1 MQYAKSYGNFWL
13 KRLVLMSLCLTLL
26 SSCSKAPLTAVK
38 APEKFVPIHLLQP
51 CSAPF
56 FNVQV
61 WGDYPDYV
69 ARLMLVLEKC
79 NTDKK
84 AVAEILAL
92 KNQRNSNDCR

>member
-1 MQYAKSYGNFWL
+1 MPS
-13 KRLVLMSLCLTLL
+13 
-26 SSCSKAPLTAVK
+26 
-38 APEKFVPIHLLQP
+38 HLLQP

-69 ARLMLVLEKC
+69 ARLILVLEKC

-84 AVAEILAL
+84 AIETLL
-92 KNQRNSNDCR
+92 SSTS

>member
-1 MQYAKSYGNFWL
+1 M
-13 KRLVLMSLCLTLL
+13 LL
-26 SSCSKAPLTAVK
+26 SSCSKTPLTVVE
-38 APEKFVPIHLLQP
+38 APNKFVPTHLLQP

-69 ARLMLVLEKC
+69 ARLLLILEKC

-84 AVAEILAL
+84 AIETLLSSI
-92 KNQRNSNDCR
+92 S

>member
-1 MQYAKSYGNFWL
+1 M
-13 KRLVLMSLCLTLL
+13 LL
-26 SSCSKAPLTAVK
+26 SSCSKTPPIIVK
-38 APEKFVPIHLLQP
+38 APDKFVPAHLLQP

-69 ARLMLVLEKC
+69 ARLMLILEKC

-84 AVAEILAL
+84 AVADILAL
-92 KNQRNSNDCR
+92 KDQRNSHELDHKKKIN

>member
-1 MQYAKSYGNFWL
+1 M
-13 KRLVLMSLCLTLL
+13 LL
-26 SSCSKAPLTAVK
+26 SGCNRTPSIVVK
-38 APEKFVPIHLLQP
+38 APDKFVPSHLLQP

-69 ARLMLVLEKC
+69 ARLILVLEKC

-84 AVAEILAL
+84 AIAEILAL
-92 KNQRNSNDCR
+92 KNQRSSNELDAKKKIN

>member
-1 MQYAKSYGNFWL
+1 MPSTP
-13 KRLVLMSLCLTLL
+13 VI
-26 SSCSKAPLTAVK
+26 TAD
-38 APEKFVPIHLLQP
+38 KFVPLHLLQP

-69 ARLMLVLEKC
+69 ARLLLVLEKC

-92 KNQRNSNDCR
+92 KNPRNSNELGHKKKIN

>member
-1 MQYAKSYGNFWL
+1 M
-13 KRLVLMSLCLTLL
+13 LMSLCLTLL
-26 SSCSKAPLTAVK
+26 SSCSKTPLTVVK
-38 APEKFVPIHLLQP
+38 APEKFVPTHLLQP

-84 AVAEILAL
+84 AVVEILAT
-92 KNQRNSNDCR
+92 KNQLGTHELDHKRKQIKEL

>member
-1 MQYAKSYGNFWL
+1 MLYAKSYGYFWF

-26 SSCSKAPLTAVK
+26 SSCSKTPSIIVK
-38 APEKFVPIHLLQP
+38 VPEKYVPSHLLQP

-69 ARLMLVLEKC
+69 ARLILVLEKC

-84 AVAEILAL
+84 AIETLL
-92 KNQRNSNDCR
+92 SSTS

>member
-1 MQYAKSYGNFWL
+1 MEVPN
-13 KRLVLMSLCLTLL
+13 
-26 SSCSKAPLTAVK
+26 
-38 APEKFVPIHLLQP
+38 KFVPTHLLQP

-69 ARLMLVLEKC
+69 ARLLLILEKC

-84 AVAEILAL
+84 AIAEILATKSQFSAYELIYKRKQIKEL
-92 KNQRNSNDCR
+92 KRC

>member
-1 MQYAKSYGNFWL
+1 M
-13 KRLVLMSLCLTLL
+13 
-26 SSCSKAPLTAVK
+26 
-38 APEKFVPIHLLQP
+38 LQP

-69 ARLMLVLEKC
+69 ARLILVLEKC

-84 AVAEILAL
+84 AIAEILAL
-92 KNQRNSNDCR
+92 KNQRSSNELDAKKKIN